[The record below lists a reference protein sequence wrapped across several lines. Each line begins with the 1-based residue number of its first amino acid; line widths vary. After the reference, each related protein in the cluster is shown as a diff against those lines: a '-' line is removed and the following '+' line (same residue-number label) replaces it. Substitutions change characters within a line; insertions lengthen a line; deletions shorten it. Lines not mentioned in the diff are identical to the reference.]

1 MENPAIIAQNT
12 KNTSNTG
19 NVIRYRKQVILMLGT
34 VVLSFFLCLLPFK
47 ALTLWIIVFPP
58 ETIMSL
64 GIDGYYILLY
74 FCRVM
79 LYLNSAINPILY
91 NLMSSK
97 FREGFVKLLKINKL
111 MRCSRNLR
119 ENMQR
124 RDTFNTTTSTGFSS
138 SKDHSDS
145 FWRRYSNRASSQKN
159 IINRESKRI
168 KEIDVTA
175 KPLKVSEIINVQNTR
190 RNSMKIIAAMNEV
203 NDNIEVEIHD
213 NHLDNNDEA
222 ITEEVDQNN
231 KQIQILNLDVKTNNV
246 YSITLDVNENG
257 EGRNRF
263 VCVPAQ
269 DRENK
274 NIFVYD
280 FKSKESFV

>member
-1 MENPAIIAQNT
+1 
-12 KNTSNTG
+12 
-19 NVIRYRKQVILMLGT
+19 MLGT
-34 VVLSFFLCLLPFK
+34 VVLSFFICLLPFK

-58 ETIMSL
+58 ETILSL

-138 SKDHSDS
+138 SQNTSDS
-145 FWRRYSNRASSQKN
+145 FWRRYSNRATSQKYFF
-159 IINRESKRI
+159 NRDSKKLKEV
-168 KEIDVTA
+168 KEILD
-175 KPLKVSEIINVQNTR
+175 PKVQQIKIGEIINVENTR
-190 RNSMKIIAAMNEV
+190 RNSMKFISALNELNDALGEIIDV
-203 NDNIEVEIHD
+203 NDVQHNNFKFSNMNGINDVQVEVHD
-213 NHLDNNDEA
+213 KCSDNDNLST
-222 ITEEVDQNN
+222 TENN

-246 YSITLDVNENG
+246 YSLTLDVNEKSDG
-257 EGRNRF
+257 SRF
-263 VCVPAQ
+263 VCVSAQ
-269 DRENK
+269 ESK
-274 NIFVYD
+274 NMFVYD
-280 FKSKESFV
+280 FKSNESFV

>member
-1 MENPAIIAQNT
+1 
-12 KNTSNTG
+12 
-19 NVIRYRKQVILMLGT
+19 
-34 VVLSFFLCLLPFK
+34 
-47 ALTLWIIVFPP
+47 
-58 ETIMSL
+58 MSL

-97 FREGFVKLLKINKL
+97 FREGFIKLLKINKL
-111 MRCSRNLR
+111 LKYSRNIR
-119 ENMQR
+119 ANMQR

-138 SKDHSDS
+138 SKDTSDS

-159 IINRESKRI
+159 VLNRESKKIRED
-168 KEIDVTA
+168 KADVVQQM
-175 KPLKVSEIINVQNTR
+175 KVSEIINVQNTR
-190 RNSMKIIAAMNEV
+190 RNSMKIIAAMNEL
-203 NDNIEVEIHD
+203 NENIEVEIHENRFD
-213 NHLDNNDEA
+213 KDQEA
-222 ITEEVDQNN
+222 ITDTAPENN
-231 KQIQILNLDVKTNNV
+231 KQIQILNLDAKTNNV
-246 YSITLDVNENG
+246 YSITLDVSENN

-263 VCVPAQ
+263 VCVPAHVKDKQ
-269 DRENK
+269 

>member
-1 MENPAIIAQNT
+1 
-12 KNTSNTG
+12 
-19 NVIRYRKQVILMLGT
+19 MLGT

-97 FREGFVKLLKINKL
+97 FREGFVKLLRINKL

-159 IINRESKRI
+159 ILNRESK
-168 KEIDVTA
+168 KVKDLDVSA
-175 KPLKVSEIINVQNTR
+175 KPLKVGEIINIQNTR

-203 NDNIEVEIHD
+203 NDNIEVEIHE
-213 NHLDNNDEA
+213 NHSENNDEA
-222 ITEEVDQNN
+222 IIEEDDQNN

-263 VCVPAQ
+263 VCVPTQ
-269 DRENK
+269 DKENK

>member
-1 MENPAIIAQNT
+1 
-12 KNTSNTG
+12 
-19 NVIRYRKQVILMLGT
+19 
-34 VVLSFFLCLLPFK
+34 
-47 ALTLWIIVFPP
+47 
-58 ETIMSL
+58 MSL
-64 GIDGYYILLY
+64 GLDGYYILLY

-111 MRCSRNLR
+111 MRCSRHIR

-145 FWRRYSNRASSQKN
+145 FWRRYSNRASSQRN
-159 IINRESKRI
+159 IVNRDSKKI
-168 KEIDVTA
+168 KDIDANV
-175 KPLKVSEIINVQNTR
+175 KQMKISEIINVQNTR

-203 NDNIEVEIHD
+203 NDNIEVEIHE
-213 NHLDNNDEA
+213 NHNVDEV
-222 ITEEVDQNN
+222 IDDSEQNN

-246 YSITLDVNENG
+246 YSITLDVRENV

>member
-1 MENPAIIAQNT
+1 
-12 KNTSNTG
+12 
-19 NVIRYRKQVILMLGT
+19 MLGT
-34 VVLSFFLCLLPFK
+34 VVLSFFVCLLPFK

-64 GIDGYYILLY
+64 GLDGYYILLY

-97 FREGFVKLLKINKL
+97 FREGFVKLLRINKL

-119 ENMQR
+119 VNMQR

-138 SKDHSDS
+138 SQQASDS
-145 FWRRYSNRASSQKN
+145 FWRRYSNRTSSLKN
-159 IINRESKRI
+159 VLSRDSKKTKEVVEPNVKQI
-168 KEIDVTA
+168 KIG
-175 KPLKVSEIINVQNTR
+175 EIINVENTR
-190 RNSMKIIAAMNEV
+190 RNSMKYISAMNEIN
-203 NDNIEVEIHD
+203 NDNIQVEVHE
-213 NHLDNNDEA
+213 NHCQDNNEMVISENFDETDIA
-222 ITEEVDQNN
+222 TENN
-231 KQIQILNLDVKTNNV
+231 KQIQILNLGVKTNNV
-246 YSITLDVNENG
+246 YSITLDVSEGN

-263 VCVPAQ
+263 VCVPIQ
-269 DRENK
+269 EKEPK